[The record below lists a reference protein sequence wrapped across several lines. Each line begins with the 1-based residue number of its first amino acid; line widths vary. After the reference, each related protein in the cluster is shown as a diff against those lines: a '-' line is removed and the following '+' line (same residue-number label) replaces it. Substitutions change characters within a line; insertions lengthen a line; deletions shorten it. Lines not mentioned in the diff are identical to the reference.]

1 MPNTTR
7 NISAAWS
14 FQHKCG

>member
-1 MPNTTR
+1 MPNATR
-7 NISAAWS
+7 NISAGWS

>member
-1 MPNTTR
+1 MPKATR

>member
-1 MPNTTR
+1 MPNATR